1 MFAEQKKKP
10 NYTKEQFIPFV
21 KEFYNEQKE
30 FKERQERFNTIKQ
43 LFYNDAEGLFNYEGI
58 SKLVID
64 NDDLEGNELVVNK
77 VQKTSVIFD
86 IDALE
91 NNLSKEM
98 CKDVIDKSYTIT
110 DINRLIVYLKSCG
123 VDPKVFKSYINVTKT
138 VDEKKLDKLADL
150 GLISKEQLKGCY
162 TLKRQKPYFTVKMK
176 RGKHDEEPKETKAI
190 TKAITAENEE

>member
-1 MFAEQKKKP
+1 MFVEQKKKP
-10 NYTKEQFIPFV
+10 NYTKEQFILFV

-30 FKERQERFNTIKQ
+30 FKEKQERFNTIKQ
-43 LFYNDAEGLFNYEGI
+43 LFYNDAEELFNYEGI
-58 SKLVID
+58 NKLVID

-98 CKDVIDKSYTIT
+98 YKEVIDKSYTIT
-110 DINRLIVYLKSCG
+110 DIDGLIVYLKSCG
-123 VDPKVFKSYINVTKT
+123 VDPKVFKSFINVTKK

-150 GLISKEQLKGCY
+150 GLISKEQLKECY

-190 TKAITAENEE
+190 TAENEE

>member
-1 MFAEQKKKP
+1 MF
-10 NYTKEQFIPFV
+10 YS
-21 KEFYNEQKE
+21 
-30 FKERQERFNTIKQ
+30 
-43 LFYNDAEGLFNYEGI
+43 DAEELFNYEGI

-123 VDPKVFKSYINVTKT
+123 VDPKVFKSFINLTKT

-150 GLISKEQLKGCY
+150 GLISKEQLEGCY

-176 RGKHDEEPKETKAI
+176 RGKHDEEPKK

>member
-10 NYTKEQFIPFV
+10 NYTKEQFISFV

-43 LFYNDAEGLFNYEGI
+43 LFYNDAEELFNCEGVD
-58 SKLVID
+58 KLVVD
-64 NDDLEGNELVVNK
+64 NEDLEGNELVVNR

-98 CKDVIDKSYTIT
+98 SKDVIDKSYTIT
-110 DINRLIVYLKSCG
+110 DINRLIIYLKSCG
-123 VDPKVFKSYINVTKT
+123 VDPKVFKSFINVTKT

-150 GLISKEQLKGCY
+150 GLIRKEQLEGCY
-162 TLKRQKPYFTVKMK
+162 TLKRQKPYFVVKMK
-176 RGKHDEEPKETKAI
+176 RGKHDEEPKETK
-190 TKAITAENEE
+190 TITAENEE

>member
-1 MFAEQKKKP
+1 MFVEQKKKP

-30 FKERQERFNTIKQ
+30 FKEKQERFNTIKQ
-43 LFYNDAEGLFNYEGI
+43 LFYSDAEELFNCEGI
-58 SKLVID
+58 DKLVID

-98 CKDVIDKSYTIT
+98 CKEVIDKSYTIT
-110 DINRLIVYLKSCG
+110 DIDGLIVYLKSCG
-123 VDPKVFKSYINVTKT
+123 VDPKVFKSFLNVTKT

-150 GLISKEQLKGCY
+150 GLISQEQLDGCY
-162 TLKRQKPYFTVKMK
+162 TLKRKKPYFTVKMK
-176 RGKHDEEPKETKAI
+176 RGKHNEEPKETKAI
-190 TKAITAENEE
+190 TAENKE

>member
-1 MFAEQKKKP
+1 MLVEQKKKP
-10 NYTKEQFIPFV
+10 NHTKEQFIHFA
-21 KEFYNEQKE
+21 KEFFNEQKE

-43 LFYNDAEGLFNYEGI
+43 LFYNDAEELFNYEGI
-58 SKLVID
+58 NKLVID
-64 NDDLEGNELVVNK
+64 NEDLEGNELVVNK

-86 IDALE
+86 ADALE

-123 VDPKVFKSYINVTKT
+123 VDPKVFKSFINVTKT

-150 GLISKEQLKGCY
+150 GLIRKEQLEGCY
-162 TLKRQKPYFTVKMK
+162 TLKRKKPYFTIKMK
-176 RGKHDEEPKETKAI
+176 RGKHDEEPKETEAV
-190 TKAITAENEE
+190 TAENEE

>member
-43 LFYNDAEGLFNYEGI
+43 LFYNDAEELFNYEGI
-58 SKLVID
+58 DKYVVD
-64 NDDLEGNELVVNK
+64 NEDLEGNELVVNR

-98 CKDVIDKSYTIT
+98 SKDVIDKSYTIT
-110 DINRLIVYLKSCG
+110 DINRLIIYLKSCG
-123 VDPKVFKSYINVTKT
+123 VDPKVFKSFINVTKT

-150 GLISKEQLKGCY
+150 GLIRKEQLEGCY
-162 TLKRQKPYFTVKMK
+162 TLKRKKPYFTVKMK
-176 RGKHDEEPKETKAI
+176 RGKHNEEPKETEAV
-190 TKAITAENEE
+190 TAENEG

>member
-10 NYTKEQFIPFV
+10 NYTKEQFIPFA
-21 KEFYNEQKE
+21 KEFYNEQKV
-30 FKERQERFNTIKQ
+30 FKERQEIFNTIKQ
-43 LFYNDAEGLFNYEGI
+43 LFYNDAEELFNCEGI

-64 NDDLEGNELVVNK
+64 NDDLEGNELVVNR

-190 TKAITAENEE
+190 TAENKE

>member
-43 LFYNDAEGLFNYEGI
+43 LFYNDAEELFNYEGVD
-58 SKLVID
+58 KLVID
-64 NDDLEGNELVVNK
+64 NEDLEGNELIVNR
-77 VQKTSVIFD
+77 VQKTSIVFD

-110 DINRLIVYLKSCG
+110 DINRLIIYLKSCG
-123 VDPKVFKSYINVTKT
+123 VDPKVFKSFVNVTKT
-138 VDEKKLDKLADL
+138 VDTKKVDKLADL
-150 GLISKEQLKGCY
+150 GLISEKQLEGCY

-176 RGKHDEEPKETKAI
+176 RGKYDEKSKK
-190 TKAITAENEE
+190 TKAITAQNEE

>member
-1 MFAEQKKKP
+1 MFTEQKKKP
-10 NYTKEQFIPFV
+10 NYTKEQFIPFI

-43 LFYNDAEGLFNYEGI
+43 LFYNDAKELFDYEGI
-58 SKLVID
+58 DKLVID
-64 NDDLEGNELVVNK
+64 NEDLEGNELVVNR

-98 CKDVIDKSYTIT
+98 SKDVFDKSYTIT
-110 DINRLIVYLKSCG
+110 DINRLIIYLKSCG
-123 VDPKVFKSYINVTKT
+123 VDPKVFKSFINVTKT

-150 GLISKEQLKGCY
+150 GLIRKEQLEGCY
-162 TLKRQKPYFTVKMK
+162 TLKRKKPYFTVKMK
-176 RGKHDEEPKETKAI
+176 RGKHNEEPKETKAV
-190 TKAITAENEE
+190 TAENEG

>member
-1 MFAEQKKKP
+1 MFVEQKKKP
-10 NYTKEQFIPFV
+10 NYTKEQFILFV

-43 LFYNDAEGLFNYEGI
+43 LFYNDAEELFNYEGI
-58 SKLVID
+58 DKLVVD
-64 NDDLEGNELVVNK
+64 NEDLEGNELVVNR

-98 CKDVIDKSYTIT
+98 SKDVIDKSYTIT
-110 DINRLIVYLKSCG
+110 DINRLIIYLKSCG
-123 VDPKVFKSYINVTKT
+123 VDPKVFKSFINVTKT

-150 GLISKEQLKGCY
+150 GLIRKEQLEGCY
-162 TLKRQKPYFTVKMK
+162 TLKRKKPYFTAKMK
-176 RGKHDEEPKETKAI
+176 QGKHDEEPKETKAV
-190 TKAITAENEE
+190 TAENKE

>member
-1 MFAEQKKKP
+1 MFVEQKKKP
-10 NYTKEQFIPFV
+10 NYTKEQFIPFI

-30 FKERQERFNTIKQ
+30 FKEKQERFNKIKQ
-43 LFYNDAEGLFNYEGI
+43 LFYNDAEELFNYEGI
-58 SKLVID
+58 NKLVID

-86 IDALE
+86 IDVLE

-98 CKDVIDKSYTIT
+98 YKEVIDKSYTIT
-110 DINRLIVYLKSCG
+110 DIDGLIVYLKSCG
-123 VDPKVFKSYINVTKT
+123 VDPKVFKSFINVTKK

-150 GLISKEQLKGCY
+150 GLISKEKLEGCY
-162 TLKRQKPYFTVKMK
+162 KLKRQKPYFTVKMK
-176 RGKHDEEPKETKAI
+176 RGKHDEEPKEPKE

>member
-21 KEFYNEQKE
+21 KEFYNEQKK
-30 FKERQERFNTIKQ
+30 FKEKQERFNTIKQ
-43 LFYNDAEGLFNYEGI
+43 LFYNDAEELFNYEGI
-58 SKLVID
+58 DKLVVD
-64 NDDLEGNELVVNK
+64 NEDLEGNELVVNR

-98 CKDVIDKSYTIT
+98 SKDVIDKSYTIT
-110 DINRLIVYLKSCG
+110 DINRLIIYLKSCG
-123 VDPKVFKSYINVTKT
+123 VDPKVFKSFINVTKT

-150 GLISKEQLKGCY
+150 GLIRKEQLEGCY
-162 TLKRQKPYFTVKMK
+162 TLKRKKPYFTVKMK
-176 RGKHDEEPKETKAI
+176 RGKHDEEPKETKAV
-190 TKAITAENEE
+190 TAENEG

>member
-1 MFAEQKKKP
+1 MSAEQKKKP
-10 NYTKEQFIPFV
+10 NYTKEQFIPFI
-21 KEFYNEQKE
+21 KEFYNEQE
-30 FKERQERFNTIKQ
+30 RFKEAQERFNTIKQ
-43 LFYNDAEGLFNYEGI
+43 LFYNDADELFNYESI
-58 SKLVID
+58 SKLVTD
-64 NDDLEGNELVVNK
+64 NDDLEGNELIVNK

-86 IDALE
+86 VDALE

-110 DINRLIVYLKSCG
+110 DINRLIFYLKSCG
-123 VDPKVFKSYINVTKT
+123 VDPKVFKSFINVTKT

-150 GLISKEQLKGCY
+150 GLISQEQLDGCY

-190 TKAITAENEE
+190 TAENEE

>member
-30 FKERQERFNTIKQ
+30 FKEKQERFNTIKQ
-43 LFYNDAEGLFNYEGI
+43 LFYNDAEELFNYEGI

-110 DINRLIVYLKSCG
+110 VINRLIVYLKSCG
-123 VDPKVFKSYINVTKT
+123 VDPNVFKSFINVNKT
-138 VDEKKLDKLADL
+138 VDEKKLDKLANL
-150 GLISKEQLKGCY
+150 GLIRKEQLEGCY

-190 TKAITAENEE
+190 TAENEE

>member
-10 NYTKEQFIPFV
+10 NYTKEQFISFV

-30 FKERQERFNTIKQ
+30 FEERQERFNTIKQ
-43 LFYNDAEGLFNYEGI
+43 LFYNDAEELFNCKGI

-123 VDPKVFKSYINVTKT
+123 VDPKVFKSFINVTKT
-138 VDEKKLDKLADL
+138 VDEKKIDKLADL
-150 GLISKEQLKGCY
+150 GLISKEQLEGCY

-190 TKAITAENEE
+190 TAENEE